1 MRPILYSWSVEL
13 ASIYNFSEVF
23 TQWGPAYVI
32 TFEVRITQFDGQ
44 LVYFGTKNGD
54 SVPSVVAKNNKLIIT
69 TFVHGKEIEISSEEI
84 KTNTKYTVTI
94 SQLPSSEDTNQV
106 LIKYIKFTRKLVLIP
121 VSY

>member
-54 SVPSVVAKNNKLIIT
+54 SVPSVVAKNNNHKSNNRNENINEYKIC
-69 TFVHGKEIEISSEEI
+69 EIRP
-84 KTNTKYTVTI
+84 
-94 SQLPSSEDTNQV
+94 PSIEKV
-106 LIKYIKFTRKLVLIP
+106 
-121 VSY
+121 